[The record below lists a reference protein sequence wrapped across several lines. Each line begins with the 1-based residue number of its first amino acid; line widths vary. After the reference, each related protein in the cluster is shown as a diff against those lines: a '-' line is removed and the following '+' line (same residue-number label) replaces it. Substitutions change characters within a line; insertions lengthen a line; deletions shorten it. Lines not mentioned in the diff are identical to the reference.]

1 MQSSKLYLQRTYGC
15 AAMLPRAVPRTP
27 RVPCQTPRLHH
38 PQQQLQQHQP
48 LIQQQHARQT
58 VVQAALAGSHVP
70 EGGPDKKMSSYLK
83 LARIHNMVPSMLL
96 VVVGA
101 WAGAGHSLSA
111 VQRWSVWFMS
121 LISAGI
127 AVASVVVNDYFDLK
141 LDTTNAPDK
150 PLPSGAIAPDA
161 ALLLSSV
168 LYCGCLIA
176 ACLMEPSRLRSI
188 VAFSAAATLLYTP
201 LFKKLTAIKNATVAT
216 VIALAPLAGALA
228 AGAGDAGLLRLAP
241 ATLFAFSGVMFR
253 EILMD
258 MNDLEGDRSSGV
270 WTLPVLLGKPAALIC
285 ALGFTLAGC
294 AGALL
299 RLLAAPGSLGEVFQG
314 SGGVAGSSGFP
325 LLQQALT
332 RLGVSWDP
340 SWGAAVVVGAPVVV
354 LLMAVWKLGRLALG
368 VWRSGFDEKVVG
380 AAVDEC
386 LKPVGW
392 GIILLA
398 ALG

>member
-1 MQSSKLYLQRTYGC
+1 
-15 AAMLPRAVPRTP
+15 
-27 RVPCQTPRLHH
+27 
-38 PQQQLQQHQP
+38 
-48 LIQQQHARQT
+48 
-58 VVQAALAGSHVP
+58 
-70 EGGPDKKMSSYLK
+70 
-83 LARIHNMVPSMLL
+83 
-96 VVVGA
+96 
-101 WAGAGHSLSA
+101 
-111 VQRWSVWFMS
+111 
-121 LISAGI
+121 
-127 AVASVVVNDYFDLK
+127 
-141 LDTTNAPDK
+141 
-150 PLPSGAIAPDA
+150 
-161 ALLLSSV
+161 
-168 LYCGCLIA
+168 
-176 ACLMEPSRLRSI
+176 MEPSRLRSI

-228 AGAGDAGLLRLAP
+228 AGAVCGGMGLHSPVAVAGPALPTRAVQRRCTPTSQQVQSALLGLLFTQDLHACLVSPPLLQGDAGLLRLAP

-258 MNDLEGDRSSGV
+258 MNDLEGDRSGGV

-285 ALGFTLAGC
+285 ALGFTLVGC

-299 RLLAAPGSLGEVFQG
+299 RLLATPGSLGEVFQQG
-314 SGGVAGSSGFP
+314 TGAVADNGGWP

-332 RLGVSWDP
+332 KLGVSWDP
-340 SWGAAVVVGAPVVV
+340 SWGAAVVVGAPVAV

>member
-1 MQSSKLYLQRTYGC
+1 MTVPSSPGHDHTADPG
-15 AAMLPRAVPRTP
+15 T
-27 RVPCQTPRLHH
+27 
-38 PQQQLQQHQP
+38 
-48 LIQQQHARQT
+48 HASMAT
-58 VVQAALAGSHVP
+58 
-70 EGGPDKKMSSYLK
+70 YLK

-101 WAGAGHSLSA
+101 WAGGGHSLSA
-111 VQRWSVWFMS
+111 VQHWSVWAMS

-127 AVASVVVNDYFDLK
+127 ALASCVVNDYFDRLV
-141 LDTTNAPDK
+141 DATNAPDK

-201 LFKKLTAIKNATVAT
+201 LFKKLTAVKNATVAT

-258 MNDLEGDRSSGV
+258 LNDAEGDRANGV
-270 WTLPVLLGKPAALIC
+270 WTLPVLLGKPAALAC
-285 ALGFTLAGC
+285 AVGCMLGGSAVALARLLTSTAGSAVVGALAPLQQGVGGC
-294 AGALL
+294 AFSVGGEAPAAGAW
-299 RLLAAPGSLGEVFQG
+299 
-314 SGGVAGSSGFP
+314 P
-325 LLQQALT
+325 LLQQGLVG
-332 RLGVSWDP
+332 LGVQ
-340 SWGAAVVVGAPVVV
+340 WGPAWHNAAVVAVPALV
-354 LLMAVWKLGRLALG
+354 LLVAVAGLGRLAA
-368 VWRSGFDEKVVG
+368 RIAASGFDATVVG

-386 LKPVGW
+386 LKPVGAT
-392 GIILLA
+392 IILLA
-398 ALG
+398 ALS

>member
-1 MQSSKLYLQRTYGC
+1 
-15 AAMLPRAVPRTP
+15 
-27 RVPCQTPRLHH
+27 
-38 PQQQLQQHQP
+38 
-48 LIQQQHARQT
+48 
-58 VVQAALAGSHVP
+58 
-70 EGGPDKKMSSYLK
+70 
-83 LARIHNMVPSMLL
+83 
-96 VVVGA
+96 
-101 WAGAGHSLSA
+101 
-111 VQRWSVWFMS
+111 
-121 LISAGI
+121 
-127 AVASVVVNDYFDLK
+127 
-141 LDTTNAPDK
+141 
-150 PLPSGAIAPDA
+150 
-161 ALLLSSV
+161 
-168 LYCGCLIA
+168 
-176 ACLMEPSRLRSI
+176 
-188 VAFSAAATLLYTP
+188 
-201 LFKKLTAIKNATVAT
+201 
-216 VIALAPLAGALA
+216 
-228 AGAGDAGLLRLAP
+228 
-241 ATLFAFSGVMFR
+241 MFR

-270 WTLPVLLGKPAALIC
+270 WTLPVLLGKPSALIC
-285 ALGFTLAGC
+285 ALSFTLVGC

-314 SGGVAGSSGFP
+314 SGAVAGSSGFP

-340 SWGAAVVVGAPVVV
+340 SWGAAVVVGAPVAV